1 MTRSTRLR
9 RAIAAAGL
17 AALAITAGA
26 IAIAQPSGGDAAKLR
41 IAPPPPKDPQTPFE
55 KYKLDNGLE
64 VILMPDNAAPLAYI
78 SVWYHVGSGYEVP
91 GKSGFAHLFEH
102 MLFQGSKNV
111 GADQHFEILK
121 RIGATVVNGTTNPDR
136 TNYFELVPSD
146 QLEVALWLESDR
158 MSHLLE
164 TLTAD
169 SLKNQIDV
177 VRNERRQNYDN
188 IAYRR
193 TLFTQY
199 AAMFPEGHP
208 YRYLTIGRHED
219 LEAATLDDVVS
230 FYKTWYV
237 PANATLLVG
246 GDFDAA
252 ATKELIQKWF
262 GSFPAS
268 TKPEVVK
275 VPAPVVTATEVS
287 YVDTLAK
294 QRQLQYCWHTPANFT
309 PGDAELDIAADALGR
324 EGTGRLYRILVH
336 EKQLAT
342 HVFVSQSSM
351 SFSGM
356 FEVTVRLRNDANLDE
371 VRKIVDAELD
381 RMRKEPISDRE
392 IARAVTR
399 FEAAVVYGMESLVGR
414 GERLMS
420 YNHYLGDPG
429 MVTWDLDRYR
439 NTNADNVRATV
450 ATYLDDAHRVVVMTL
465 PAEGGKP

>member
-1 MTRSTRLR
+1 MTRSTRMR
-9 RAIAAAGL
+9 RVMTAAGL
-17 AALAITAGA
+17 AALALAAG
-26 IAIAQPSGGDAAKLR
+26 AIAQPSGDDAAKLR
-41 IAPPPPKDPQTPFE
+41 VAPPPPRDPQVPFE

-64 VILMPDNAAPLAYI
+64 VILMQDQSAPLAYV
-78 SVWYHVGSGYEVP
+78 SVWYHVGSGHEVP

-121 RIGATVVNGTTNPDR
+121 RIGATTVNGTTNPDR
-136 TNYFELVPSD
+136 TNYYELVPSNE
-146 QLEVALWLESDR
+146 LEAALWLESDR

-164 TLTAD
+164 TLTEA

-193 TLFTQY
+193 TRFTQY
-199 AAMFPEGHP
+199 AAMYPEGHP

-219 LEAATLDDVVS
+219 LMAATLDDVKS

-237 PANATLLVG
+237 PSNATLLVA
-246 GDFDAA
+246 GDFDTAP
-252 ATKELIQKWF
+252 TKELVQKWF
-262 GSFPAS
+262 GSFPSS

-275 VPAPVVTATEVS
+275 IPAPVVTATEVS

-294 QRQLQYCWHTPANFT
+294 QRQLQYVWHSPANFG
-309 PGDAELDIAADALGR
+309 PGDAELDIAADALAR

-336 EKQLAT
+336 EKQLALS
-342 HVFVSQSSM
+342 VSASQGGM
-351 SFSGM
+351 SFSGL
-356 FEVTVRLRNDANLDE
+356 FEITVRLRNDANLEE
-371 VRKIVDAELD
+371 VRKIVDAELE
-381 RMRKEPISDRE
+381 RMRKEPVSDRE

-399 FEAAVVYGMESLVGR
+399 FESAVVYGMESLPGR
-414 GERLMS
+414 AERLMA

-429 MVTWDLDRYR
+429 SLTYDLDRYR
-439 NTNADNVRATV
+439 NTNADNVRAVV
-450 ATYLDDAHRVVVMTL
+450 AKYLDEAHRVVVMTL
-465 PAEGGKP
+465 PAEGGAP